1 MIPALRWLVGAAQAL
16 CEGARILRG
25 LRQGRTVTVS
35 TDDTEPIPLTRQQ
48 RDRMQ
53 AHVEGQIRSA
63 TEQRPEMRPP
73 PRSSRYD

>member
-25 LRQGRTVTVS
+25 LRRGRDVHIA
-35 TDDTEPIPLTRQQ
+35 TDAPEPIPLTRKQV
-48 RDRMQ
+48 DHIQ
-53 AHVEGQIRSA
+53 AQIRSA
-63 TEQRPEMRPP
+63 TEQRLEMRPP